1 MLSRAFTLIELLLV
15 MTMLSVI
22 ALIFVSYTGDVGN
35 VSVDALSRKIQSDI
49 RFAQQLATT
58 TGVTHGVQ
66 FTASG
71 NYIVYENTT
80 STPAMDP
87 FEREPMVE
95 DLEEYGDI
103 DIGNSYTVEFNKV
116 GKPTT
121 GGGGNVEVVADSGAA
136 RKIYVIDNTGAVVVD
151 ILDYGSGCGCRICLE
166 E

>member
-1 MLSRAFTLIELLLV
+1 MLARAFTLLEILLV
-15 MTMLSVI
+15 MGMLSVI
-22 ALIFVSYTGDVGN
+22 SLIFISYSGDVGN

-49 RFAQQLATT
+49 RFAQQLATS
-58 TGVTHGVQ
+58 TGVSHGVQ

-71 NYIVYENTT
+71 NYIVYENTP
-80 STPAMDP
+80 STPATDP
-87 FEREPMVE
+87 FDRGPMVE

-103 DIGNSYTVEFNKV
+103 TIGSNYTVEFNKV

-136 RKIYVIDNTGAVVVD
+136 RTIYVIENTGAVIVD
-151 ILDYGSGCGCRICLE
+151 ILDYGSGCGCHICLE